1 MDIRH
6 DVSLKPFNTFGVEVH
21 ATDFVIL
28 QEESDLQPVFE
39 YASDAGRPFLFM
51 GGGSNL
57 LFTQDFNGLVIK
69 NEIKG
74 IVVLEE
80 NDESVIVQAGAGV
93 NWHELVIY
101 CINNGWGGL
110 ENLSLIP
117 GTVGAAPVQNIGA
130 YGVELKDCFHMLKA
144 WDVEGK
150 FFVEMGAADCA
161 FGYRS
166 SVFKTTHKG
175 KLVIVSVAF
184 RLEKRPLLKLGY
196 GAIGDQLRLMG
207 VDKPTIADVSRAV
220 IAIRQSKLP
229 DPARLGNAG
238 SFFKNPEVEFATLQ
252 LLKKD
257 FPDMIAYPFGEY
269 FKLAAGWLI
278 EKAGWKGFR
287 MGDAGCHDKQALVLV
302 NYGHATG
309 SEIVSL
315 AKRIQDSVLA
325 KFGVALTPEVNI
337 I

>member
-1 MDIRH
+1 
-6 DVSLKPFNTFGVEVH
+6 
-21 ATDFVIL
+21 
-28 QEESDLQPVFE
+28 
-39 YASDAGRPFLFM
+39 
-51 GGGSNL
+51 
-57 LFTQDFNGLVIK
+57 
-69 NEIKG
+69 
-74 IVVLEE
+74 
-80 NDESVIVQAGAGV
+80 
-93 NWHELVIY
+93 
-101 CINNGWGGL
+101 
-110 ENLSLIP
+110 
-117 GTVGAAPVQNIGA
+117 
-130 YGVELKDCFHMLKA
+130 MLKA

-150 FFVEMGAADCA
+150 FFVEMGAAECA

-184 RLEKRPLLKLGY
+184 RLEKQPRLKLGY
-196 GAIGDQLRLMG
+196 GAIGYQLRLMG
-207 VDKPTIADVSRAV
+207 VDKPTIGDVSCAV

-238 SFFKNPEVEFATLQ
+238 SFFKNPEVESATLQ

-257 FPDMIAYPFGEY
+257 FPDMIAYPFGEQ

-287 MGDAGCHDKQALVLV
+287 MGDSGCHDKQALVLV